1 MHRRGVGVQISEG
14 HQGMSSPEII
24 EDGAE
29 AAKAA
34 KAKARKKLILIG
46 AAAGVL
52 LLGGGGGAA
61 FLFTGS
67 SAKAEGAKD
76 AHGEKPTAKS
86 ADSGHGEG
94 GEAGGK
100 DAFLDVPAMMVNLRS
115 PDGQARF
122 LKLHFMIVPGDGVVA
137 DDLKEKL
144 PLVLDSFQ
152 PFLRELRPEDL
163 SGSAAVFRIKEE
175 MMVRATATLGEG
187 QVKDILIQDLVQQ

>member
-1 MHRRGVGVQISEG
+1 
-14 HQGMSSPEII
+14 MSSPEII
-24 EDGAE
+24 EEGAE

-34 KAKARKKLILIG
+34 KPKSKKKLILIG

-61 FLFTGS
+61 FMFSGS
-67 SAKAEGAKD
+67 SAKAEEAKD
-76 AHGEKPTAKS
+76 AHGEKEEKS
-86 ADSGHGEG
+86 AEAGHGEG
-94 GEAGGK
+94 AEGGK
-100 DAFLDVPAMMVNLRS
+100 EAFLDVPAMMVNLRS

-122 LKLHFMIVPGDGVVA
+122 LKLHFMIVPGDGVA
-137 DDLKEKL
+137 PDALKEKL

>member
-24 EDGAE
+24 EEGAE

-34 KAKARKKLILIG
+34 KPKSKKKLIIIG
-46 AAAGVL
+46 AAAGVV

-61 FLFTGS
+61 FMLSGG
-67 SAKAEGAKD
+67 SAKAETAEAGHAKTE
-76 AHGEKPTAKS
+76 EKA
-86 ADSGHGEG
+86 AEGDSG
-94 GEAGGK
+94 GEAAAGK
-100 DAFLDVPAMMVNLRS
+100 DAYVDVPAFMVNLRS

-122 LKLHFMIVPGDGVVA
+122 LKLHFMIVPADGIA
-137 DDLKEKL
+137 PDTLKEKL
-144 PLVLDSFQ
+144 PLVMDSFQ

-163 SGSAAVFRIKEE
+163 AGSAAVFRIKEE